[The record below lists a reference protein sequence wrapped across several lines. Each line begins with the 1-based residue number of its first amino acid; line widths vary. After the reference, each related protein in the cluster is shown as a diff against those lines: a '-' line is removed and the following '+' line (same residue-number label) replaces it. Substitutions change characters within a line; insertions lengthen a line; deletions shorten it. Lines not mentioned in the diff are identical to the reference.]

1 MQSKRKA
8 VEEIT
13 LDSDGDGAEQT
24 ENIVENGCQEQSN
37 ASATVSVRPGQPL
50 NLAVLLNVSFL
61 NNNLVIFFFSSIS
74 RLFSE

>member
-1 MQSKRKA
+1 MQTILQSKRKA

-24 ENIVENGCQEQSN
+24 ENVENGCQEQSN

-50 NLAVLLNVSFL
+50 NLAVLLNVS
-61 NNNLVIFFFSSIS
+61 
-74 RLFSE
+74 